1 MKRTRSIAMA
11 LMVAISLVAFSIYAD
26 PTEEN
31 ASPDTGIKAP
41 VETMQSDQQQPSDV
55 EGTDNQKKEQRDGS
69 KAEQGKPKQR
79 DPKKDKQSAPW
90 LSIIALILGAGGVA
104 LGGLNLKNVTT
115 LQEKLDKLRERN
127 KKTIPDLKGRVEFLE
142 QELTLA
148 RKKIEKNEL
157 DISMLN
163 ASIKAYQHSQDQKY
177 NSVQDQPVQQHYQ
190 AAAAPTHQAVEE
202 PVKLYCGVP
211 KGGLF
216 SNATR
221 NQSRQSLYV
230 ITDNG
235 SNIGKYSFVD
245 GRESA
250 MVAARSTS
258 DFLDPGCIISGN
270 QNSNFSRVRTI
281 TPGTVRKTPTG
292 WIIESKAVVELI

>member
-26 PTEEN
+26 PTEETT
-31 ASPDTGIKAP
+31 SSDTGIKAP
-41 VETMQSDQQQPSDV
+41 METMHSDQQQRRD
-55 EGTDNQKKEQRDGS
+55 TDNKEQEQRGGS
-69 KAEQGKPKQR
+69 KANQRESKQR
-79 DPKKDKQSAPW
+79 DTKKDKQSAPW
-90 LSIIALILGAGGVA
+90 LSMIALILGAGGVA

-127 KKTIPDLKGRVEFLE
+127 KKMLPDLKGRVEFLE
-142 QELTLA
+142 QELALA

-157 DISMLN
+157 DISRLN
-163 ASIKAYQHSQDQKY
+163 ASIRASQHTQDQKY
-177 NSVQDQPVQQHYQ
+177 NSLQDQPIQQHYQ
-190 AAAAPTHQAVEE
+190 PTAAPTHQTVEE
-202 PVKLYCGVP
+202 PVRLYCGVP

-216 SNATR
+216 TNATR

-230 ITDNG
+230 IIDNG
-235 SNIGKYSFVD
+235 SCVGKYSFVD

-281 TPGTVRKTPTG
+281 TPGTVRKTSTG
-292 WIIESKAVVELI
+292 WRIESKAVVELI